1 MVGFCA
7 LCQTATRPGHTGTN
21 AHRARLYP
29 KTHKV
34 ARVQRRHVTDGQNE
48 HFRAQVGDEY
58 IARLAA
64 VDDGAWVCDDR
75 AAEYIGLGWHEP
87 KIENLP
93 LGVGGA
99 QAPAKPRG
107 VARSSAR
114 KPKTAA
120 RAAVGRH
127 GENPEPCPKCGQEF
141 RTPNGRAWHCANR
154 HGG

>member
-1 MVGFCA
+1 MSGFCA

-21 AHRARLYP
+21 AHRAKLYP
-29 KTHKV
+29 KPHKA

-87 KIENLP
+87 
-93 LGVGGA
+93 A
-99 QAPAKPRG
+99 G
-107 VARSSAR
+107 VACLSTSER
-114 KPKTAA
+114 KTAP
-120 RAAVGRH
+120 RAALRH
-127 GENPEPCPKCGQEF
+127 HRGKLAPCPKCGQEF
-141 RTPNGRAWHCANR
+141 RTENGRAWHCANR
-154 HGG
+154 HGRS